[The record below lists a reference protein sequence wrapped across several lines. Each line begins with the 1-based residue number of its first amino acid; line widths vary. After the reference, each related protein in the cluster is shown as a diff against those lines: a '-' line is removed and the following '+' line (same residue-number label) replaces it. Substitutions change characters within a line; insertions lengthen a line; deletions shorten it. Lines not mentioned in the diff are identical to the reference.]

1 MNRRG
6 FTLLEVLVAISILGL
21 GLTVILSSQTGMF
34 ASAAHSE
41 RITHAVFLARCK
53 MTETELELMTD
64 GYPLIDQS
72 DSGKCC
78 EDEDD
83 SDYTCTWKVEKIE
96 LPQPGSFVPPEGEE
110 VDLDAGI
117 GEVPGT
123 VDAAALGSDLSALGA
138 MQSLD
143 SASGMSG
150 ADPLS
155 SLASMGSEEGG
166 AGIGAMVM
174 TLVYPDLKPML
185 EASIRKVTVTVQW
198 KEGKNDKDFSVT
210 QYVTDPQEGG
220 LLDTT
225 PEQDIDPDDP
235 AAAAAA
241 AAADAIG
248 ANAASGGP

>member
-1 MNRRG
+1 MTRRG

-41 RITHAVFLARCK
+41 RLTHAVFLARCK

-78 EDEDD
+78 EDDD
-83 SDYTCTWKVEKIE
+83 SEYACTWKVEKVE
-96 LPQPGSFVPPEGEE
+96 LPQPGSFVPPEGQ
-110 VDLDAGI
+110 VDLDAGL
-117 GEVPGT
+117 GDVPGT
-123 VDAAALGSDLSALGA
+123 MDPAALGTDLSALGA
-138 MQSLD
+138 VNGLENP
-143 SASGMSG
+143 SGLPG
-150 ADPLS
+150 QDPLA
-155 SLASMGSEEGG
+155 SLASLGSEEGG

-185 EASIRKVTVTVQW
+185 EASIRKITVTVQW
-198 KEGKNDKDFSVT
+198 KEGKNDKDLSVT

-225 PEQDIDPDDP
+225 PEAEIDPDDP

-241 AAADAIG
+241 AAG
-248 ANAASGGP
+248 FGVNATSRGP

>member
-1 MNRRG
+1 MTRAHPEHSRG

-34 ASAAHSE
+34 ASAAHASNL
-41 RITHAVFLARCK
+41 THAVFLARCK

-64 GYPLIDQS
+64 GYPLIDQN

-78 EDEDD
+78 EEDD
-83 SDYTCTWKVEKIE
+83 SEYTCNWKVEKIE
-96 LPQPGSFVPPEGEE
+96 LPQPGSFVPPEGEG
-110 VDLDAGI
+110 DLDAGL

-123 VDAAALGSDLSALGA
+123 TDPTALGGDLSALSA
-138 MQSLD
+138 VNSLENP
-143 SASGMSG
+143 SGMPG
-150 ADPLS
+150 QDPLS
-155 SLASMGSEEGG
+155 SLASLGSEEGA

-198 KEGKNDKDFSVT
+198 KEGKNDKEFSVT

-225 PEQDIDPDDP
+225 PEDPDALD
-235 AAAAAA
+235 AAAATSDTGSAST
-241 AAADAIG
+241 G
-248 ANAASGGP
+248 AEP